1 MIEYMEDI
9 LLTYRYFLP
18 SAHVLLGQLIDRYNS
33 PPPEHAEMAELMEYK
48 RYLPLIRR
56 FFLSFLLYFL

>member
-18 SAHVLLGQLIDRYNS
+18 SAHVLLGQLIDRFNS
-33 PPPEHAEMAELMEYK
+33 PPPDNAEGAELAEYK
-48 RYLPLIRR
+48 R
-56 FFLSFLLYFL
+56 